1 MKKISFTIGIL
12 LFCVLC
18 SFAQNSILFPYFED
32 TDTPDFV
39 VDSIFVSDNES
50 KIFCSYTNN
59 DSDWANISKEMYIKN
74 NDSGDIFNIL
84 DVEGL
89 PFSPDKRYFTKEE
102 TIQVTLV
109 FPNIGYCK
117 SIDIIEYENED
128 AFNIYEIDLSGKNQ
142 RLTKDE
148 HKKRSETLFSE
159 GVSLYNQEHYEE
171 AIDKFKECSRHDKH
185 CQYNHIYIKYN
196 DDWIGSSYYK
206 LGQEDNAKKYSH
218 YYKSH
223 PIDRRNTIISDSL
236 MFNAFK
242 FQDENNK
249 EKYLEFLLKT
259 YDAQKK
265 ELGANHPLRAVI
277 IDDIAY
283 EYEGTDSFDL
293 AYKYYEESFKMR
305 LNNMDKDDYFIGLSY
320 VKMANCLYEID
331 QDSLALDYYDKGFEI
346 LKKNNQYECFPVAT
360 GLDRIGML
368 YLNRENYD
376 KAITY
381 ELESVS
387 MLKSLGGNKNPYY
400 KAAIAK
406 EYNTIMVCSSIKQNW
421 GDALKYGNRA
431 IEIRK
436 ELFGTQHPL
445 YINTAMTLSGCYRA
459 AGKYEKAYEIDSLC
473 LASFKPEKIS
483 NNNYHISNQ
492 IYYNLISTVI
502 HDLSKLERY
511 EDEEKHLGGAVNEA
525 EKYDSLLHVE
535 FASKLA
541 DCYRNQHKYDH
552 AMAAYKY
559 CANYYANLNMTDSLQ
574 SSFIKYISCFS
585 LADKVDELT
594 DYLVKSRIWIDDN
607 FNKNNTD
614 NLLALYDKVID
625 IFENNNES
633 KATIGLYNKKI
644 ELLKSRKTNTLHE
657 KIENL
662 NDIAICFYNL
672 GKNKKAIP
680 YLYKAL
686 SLCDH
691 DSSLEQDKAELCAQL
706 AMFYGSEELD
716 SASVYTKKAIDIAS
730 KLEGYELW
738 CFEMLAT
745 ICRYCVQNEKYDE
758 GEYFGLKAV
767 DMPVAQLPESKLNFI
782 NELFVNLY
790 SVYLKKGNIQKQ
802 FSILKRYFEI
812 SDLNVDDYYLFL
824 LSSLAYAYQDYG
836 MTDGNILTLERYI
849 DVYRE
854 YHGEKDKKIYKP
866 MIRLAKAL
874 YSSARYSKAISVG
887 STAMEIIN
895 SSANLYS
902 DDYVEAIL
910 DMAGYYS
917 SIGNIYKSKEL
928 YEKAKLILE
937 ETFDVETANGH
948 QCGQMSQIYEHLGD
962 TQDAIKYMTLAIE
975 RFNQVGDKV
984 SSLLSISRLG
994 VMLSYSGNFDE
1005 AYKIYSD
1012 LLEQENTIYTKDS
1025 EEYAYRLL
1033 TIAKNFERAGNYQSA
1048 ENYYLQAL
1056 KTNDKA
1062 FNKSANLANA
1072 INEELATLY
1081 YKIGNYDNSY
1091 KYLKKCIYYS
1101 RDQISADFLNLE
1113 KHDKE
1118 NLWNQNKD
1126 IFLKELPN
1134 LAVNSQREDAIEAM
1148 YDNTFLFAKGLISYT
1163 ESALSYYA
1171 SLDPEIKTLY
1181 DEVVKKKLYRDSQL
1195 RLSEYNRITEIEQ
1208 IDKELRTL
1216 HDEIVSICYKKN
1228 LSGQFVNVSWK
1239 DVKNALTDEDV
1250 VIDFFAVADSS
1261 YATKGEL
1268 YIACVLKKSYSSPKL
1283 IRLCYESDLE
1293 NVVNDLY
1300 SMYNTVWKL
1309 LENEFLGRKKI
1320 YFSPWNR
1327 LTNLPIEYAVNEEG
1341 KVLFDYYKC
1350 YRLSSSREL
1359 VVRSSEQPIKNVIL
1373 YGGLKYDT
1381 TCDKIQT
1388 INESKGYSSNSQETY
1403 RGLTDSLMLRS
1414 GFDYL
1419 PYSLEEVKGIYDLC
1433 TTEKTNVSSC
1443 KLITGENG
1451 TEESF
1456 KSLYGQDINLIHIA
1470 THGAYIA
1477 DEQSQ
1482 YYHKLFHEDD
1492 ENKYSQIDN
1501 SLSRSFVVMSGGDM
1515 LCKGVVVPE
1524 GMDDG
1529 ILSAKE
1535 ISKLDFHGL
1544 ELAVISTCNSGI
1556 GDFSSEGTMG
1566 IQQGFKKAGAKSILM
1581 TVDYID
1587 DKATNLFM
1595 ICFYKNLLD
1604 GNSKYESLQKA
1615 LHYLRNYDNGK
1626 YSDPKYWTSFILLDA
1641 VE

>member
-1 MKKISFTIGIL
+1 MKR
-12 LFCVLC
+12 
-18 SFAQNSILFPYFED
+18 
-32 TDTPDFV
+32 FV
-39 VDSIFVSDNES
+39 F
-50 KIFCSYTNN
+50 
-59 DSDWANISKEMYIKN
+59 
-74 NDSGDIFNIL
+74 
-84 DVEGL
+84 
-89 PFSPDKRYFTKEE
+89 
-102 TIQVTLV
+102 
-109 FPNIGYCK
+109 
-117 SIDIIEYENED
+117 
-128 AFNIYEIDLSGKNQ
+128 LSA
-142 RLTKDE
+142 LML
-148 HKKRSETLFSE
+148 TLFACNAQAKRVIRYPLFES
-159 GVSLYNQEHYEE
+159 SQTP
-171 AIDKFKECSRHDKH
+171 AFKIDS
-185 CQYNHIYIKYN
+185 
-196 DDWIGSSYYK
+196 
-206 LGQEDNAKKYSH
+206 
-218 YYKSH
+218 
-223 PIDRRNTIISDSL
+223 NTIASDSL
-236 MFNAFK
+236 MSNIYK
-242 FQDENNK
+242 FQDENDK

-259 YDAQKK
+259 YEAQKK
-265 ELGANHPLRAVI
+265 EQGTNHILRAEI
-277 IDDIAY
+277 IDDIGSIY
-283 EYEGTDSFDL
+283 EELDSFDL
-293 AYKYYEESFKMR
+293 AYKYYEESFQMR
-305 LNNMDKDDYFIGLSY
+305 LNSLAQEDYLIGLSY

-331 QDSLALDYYDKGFEI
+331 QDSLALNYYDKGFEI

-360 GLDRIGML
+360 GLDRIGL
-368 YLNRENYD
+368 FYFKQENYD
-376 KAITY
+376 KAMTY
-381 ELESVS
+381 ELESIS
-387 MLKSLGGNKNPYY
+387 MLKSLGGNNMPYY

-406 EYNTIMVCSSIKQNW
+406 EYNTIMSCSYCKNNI

-431 IEIRK
+431 IKIRE

-445 YINTAMTLSGCYRA
+445 YINSAMNLSGCYHA
-459 AGKYEKAYEIDSLC
+459 AGKYDKAYEIDSLC
-473 LASFKPEKIS
+473 LASFKPEKIGYD
-483 NNNYHISNQ
+483 NYYISNRL
-492 IYYNLISTVI
+492 YYSLINNATS
-502 HDLSKLERY
+502 HLSKLGRY
-511 EDEEKHLGGAVNEA
+511 TEEEKLLCGAVNATE
-525 EKYDSLLHVE
+525 EYDSLLHVE
-535 FASKLA
+535 FAGKLA
-541 DCYRNQHKYDH
+541 YCYRNQHKYDY
-552 AMAAYKY
+552 AMAAYSH
-559 CANYYANLNMTDSLQ
+559 CTDYYSNLNMKDSLQ
-574 SSFIKYISCFS
+574 SSFIKFISCFS
-585 LADKVDELT
+585 LANRVDELT
-594 DYLVKSRIWIDDN
+594 DYLVKSKIWVDDN
-607 FNKNNTD
+607 FNKNNND
-614 NLLALYDKVID
+614 DLLTLYDKVIS
-625 IFENNNES
+625 ILKSNNES
-633 KATIGLYNKKI
+633 GATGGLYNKKI
-644 ELLKSRKTNTLHE
+644 ELLKSKKTNTLHE

-662 NDIAICFYNL
+662 DDIALCFYNL
-672 GKNKKAIP
+672 GENKKAIP

-691 DSSLEQDKAELCAQL
+691 DSSLEHYKAELCAQI
-706 AMFYGSEELD
+706 AMYYGSKELD

-745 ICRYCVQNEKYDE
+745 MCRYCVQNEKYDE

-790 SVYLKKGNIQKQ
+790 SVYLMKGNIQKQ
-802 FSILKRYFEI
+802 FSILKKYFEI

-824 LSSLAYAYQDYG
+824 LSSLAYAYQGYG
-836 MTDGNILTLERYI
+836 MTDENILTLERYI
-849 DVYRE
+849 DIYRE

-937 ETFDVETANGH
+937 ETFDVEIANGY
-948 QCGQMSQIYEHLGD
+948 QCEQMSEIYEHLGD

-975 RFNQVGDKV
+975 RFDPVRDKV
-984 SSLLSISRLG
+984 SLLLSKGRLG
-994 VMLSYSGNFDE
+994 VMNSYSGNYEE
-1005 AYKIYSD
+1005 AYQIYSD
-1012 LLEQENTIYTKDS
+1012 LLEQENTIYTKES
-1025 EEYAYRLL
+1025 EEYAFRLL
-1033 TIAKNFERAGNYQSA
+1033 RIAKNFERAGNYQSA
-1048 ENYYLQAL
+1048 KNYYLQAL
-1056 KTNDKA
+1056 KANDKA
-1062 FNKSANLANA
+1062 FNKSMNLGNS

-1081 YKIGNYDNSY
+1081 YKIGDYDNSY
-1091 KYLKKCIYYS
+1091 KYLQKCISFS
-1101 RDQISADFLNLE
+1101 REQISKDFLNLE
-1113 KHDKE
+1113 KNDKE

-1126 IFLKELPN
+1126 IFLTELPN

-1171 SLDPEIKTLY
+1171 SLNPEIKTLY

-1250 VIDFFAVADSS
+1250 VLDFFAVTDSN
-1261 YATKGEL
+1261 YTEKGEL
-1268 YIACVLKKSYSSPKL
+1268 YIACVLKKSYSSPRL
-1283 IRLCYESDLE
+1283 IRLCYENDLE
-1293 NVVNDLY
+1293 GITDDFGA
-1300 SMYNTVWKL
+1300 MYNTVWKV
-1309 LENEFLGRKKI
+1309 LENEFTGMKKI

-1327 LTNLPIEYAVNEEG
+1327 LTNLPIEYAVNNEG
-1341 KVLFDYYKC
+1341 DVLFDIYKC

-1403 RGLTDSLMLRS
+1403 RGLTDSLTLRS

-1433 TTEKTNVSSC
+1433 NAKNTYVSSC
-1443 KLITGENG
+1443 NLITGENG

-1477 DEQSQ
+1477 GEQSP
-1482 YYHKLFHEDD
+1482 YYQKLFQEDD
-1492 ENKYSQIDN
+1492 ESKYSQIDN

-1535 ISKLDFHGL
+1535 ISKLNFQGL